1 VYPTYDVTNYKGE
14 FPESLGLV
22 SIHYSS

>member
-1 VYPTYDVTNYKGE
+1 VYPTYDVTNYKNE